1 MRTSLIRRAAASLL
15 ALSLVSAAPLAVQA
29 QEDETQKPISL
40 TQEHVTLEHTE
51 YEYTGNPI
59 EPNVTVRVEGTL
71 LTLDQH
77 YSLSF
82 ADNTEVGEAKATVT
96 GIETAGYTGKVEI
109 PFTIVPKATE
119 PSQPSEPSEPSEP
132 SQPSEPAKPLAITE
146 DSVKL
151 EKTEFVYAGKAV
163 EPKVTVTVEGKVLT
177 AGTDYKL
184 AYENN
189 SKPGTAYAVITAA
202 DGSSYTGSVRVKFTI
217 TEAEKSPAYTVT
229 AGADGKW
236 YQKSGKALSFTSNG
250 EFSKFVGVSV
260 DGKRLADSAYTA
272 KSGSTA
278 VVTLKNSYLNTLKQG
293 KHTLTVHF
301 EDGKAET
308 AFQVLAAKDGTNPAT
323 GDTIHL
329 WAGILFVSLTGL
341 AGAGFA
347 WARKLRR

>member
-77 YSLSF
+77 YFLSF
-82 ADNTEVGEAKATVT
+82 ADNTEVGQAKA
-96 GIETAGYTGKVEI
+96 
-109 PFTIVPKATE
+109 
-119 PSQPSEPSEPSEP
+119 
-132 SQPSEPAKPLAITE
+132 
-146 DSVKL
+146 
-151 EKTEFVYAGKAV
+151 
-163 EPKVTVTVEGKVLT
+163 TVTVEGKVLT

-236 YQKSGKALSFTSNG
+236 YQKSGKTLSFTANG
-250 EFSKFVGVSV
+250 EFNKFVGVSV

-272 KSGSTA
+272 KSGST

-308 AFQVLAAKDGTNPAT
+308 AFQVLAAKDGTNPTT

-347 WARKLRR
+347 WARKLHR